1 VIAGR
6 SGGIADA
13 VVDGETGLL
22 VPPGSPETLAESVCQ
37 VLTRKEY
44 AERLGQQGRERA
56 IREFSWDA
64 IADHVDRIML
74 AVASGKYGP
83 VSNS

>member
-1 VIAGR
+1 MIAGR

-13 VVDGETGLL
+13 VIDGETGLL
-22 VPPGSPETLAESVCQ
+22 VPPDS
-37 VLTRKEY
+37 LTHKEY

-64 IADHVDRIML
+64 IADHVDRIMI
-74 AVASGKYGP
+74 AVASGKSGP
-83 VSNS
+83 ASNS